1 MRYLISLLGSSKND
15 ASSRICASLTRALG
29 FGDADTMGQFGFFD
43 ADKRL
48 AVISAK
54 GDPLEMIDRVVPFES
69 FRAEIEAATLTP
81 ASEKKSNAGRKPI
94 DVIVM
99 FRMLVLQ
106 SLYNLSDEQI
116 EYQVRDRL
124 SFTRFVRLGIEDSIP
139 DGTTLWLFRET
150 LAKAG
155 LIEKLFERFG
165 QHLEARGYIARG
177 GQMVDATIVPVP
189 KQRNSRDENEDV
201 KAGKTPRAWK
211 KDPSKNR
218 QKDKDARWTK
228 KHGKSFYG
236 YKNHV
241 NADARHKL
249 IRQYDVTD
257 ASVHDSQKFD
267 GLLNKTNTSADVY
280 ADSVYRSAETEAKLR
295 VRGLRSQIHQR
306 ASRNHPLSKAQEN
319 ANRKKSK
326 IRARVEHVFGAQQTS
341 PGGRIIRT
349 IGIARAKAKIG
360 LQNLAYNIRRLVTL
374 ERMAAA

>member
-1 MRYLISLLGSSKND
+1 
-15 ASSRICASLTRALG
+15 
-29 FGDADTMGQFGFFD
+29 MGQFGFFD
-43 ADKRL
+43 AERRL
-48 AVISAK
+48 AAITAK
-54 GDPLEMIDRVVPFES
+54 GDPLEMIARVVPFES
-69 FRAEIEAATLTP
+69 FRAEIEAAVLTP
-81 ASEKKSNAGRKPI
+81 VNEKSTAGRKPI
-94 DVIVM
+94 DVMVM

-106 SLYNLSDEQI
+106 SLYNLSDEQV

-124 SFTRFVRLGIEDSIP
+124 SFTRFLGLGIEDGIP

-165 QHLEARGYIARG
+165 QHLEAKGYIARG

-189 KQRNSRDENEDV
+189 KQRNSRDENDEV
-201 KAGKTPRAWK
+201 KAGKTPEAWEK
-211 KDPSKNR
+211 NPAKNR

-241 NADARHKL
+241 NADAKHKL

-257 ASVHDSQKFD
+257 ASVHDSQKLD
-267 GLLNKTNTSADVY
+267 GLLNQANTSADVY
-280 ADSVYRSAETEAKLR
+280 ADSAYRSAETEAKLSL
-295 VRGLRSQIHQR
+295 RGLRSRIHQR
-306 ASRNHPLSKAQEN
+306 ANRNHPLSQAQEN
-319 ANRKKSK
+319 ANRQKSRV
-326 IRARVEHVFGAQQTS
+326 RARIEHVFGAQQTS
-341 PGGRIIRT
+341 PGGRIVRT